1 MSRGILRHPIQ
12 DWPPRKATHANTNLP
27 EARTVGAIGFTVKSG
42 WACTVLVALVD
53 GAARVLDHGRLE
65 LSDPALPESKQPYH
79 DGAGTAR
86 KEGPALSRLLGSVR
100 TFAAASLKDRIERFR
115 TPGYPLKGAGIVVGS
130 LIDPR
135 QIANDHIRIHALE
148 GRLFREIVQDAAER
162 AKLPCSLWRE
172 RDLLAAARET
182 LGKPEAQLRIMLRNL
197 GKPFPGPWRSEQKA
211 AALAAWLVLTE
222 APRARASKKS
232 LP

>member
-100 TFAAASLKDRIERFR
+100 TFAAASLKDRIARFR

-162 AKLPCSLWRE
+162 AKLPCFLWRE

-182 LGKPEAQLRIMLRNL
+182 LGKPEAQLRIMLRDL

>member
-1 MSRGILRHPIQ
+1 MAPLQ
-12 DWPPRKATHANTNLP
+12 T
-27 EARTVGAIGFTVKSG
+27 RTRAAVGFTVKSG
-42 WACTVLVALVD
+42 WACAVLLTLADRAPRVVD
-53 GAARVLDHGRLE
+53 HCRIE

-86 KEGPALSRLLGSVR
+86 QEGPGLSRLLGSVR
-100 TFAAASLKDRIERFR
+100 SFAAGSLQELLQRFA

-130 LIDPR
+130 LIDPQR
-135 QIANDHIRIHALE
+135 IANHHIRIHALE

-172 RDLLAAARET
+172 RDLPVVAREM

-197 GKPFPGPWRSEQKA
+197 GKPLPGPWRSEQKA
-211 AALAAWLVLTE
+211 AALAAWLVLAE
-222 APRARASKKS
+222 APRPRFSKKS
-232 LP
+232 IH